1 MSPCRVS
8 LVGHFKHGPVVRT
21 VDELEHVC
29 DLAWCWLGC
38 LVNLHVCFL
47 RMDSTMNVSAV
58 FWHGQYDERVRICQH
73 TAVLS
78 SIPSTL
84 FVVCVC
90 CIIIPPP
97 HATKSRVATVCQP
110 EQCKYLWRGLTDDGR
125 TSFRIG
131 IAPPTRLEHL
141 SAASAFSNADGELV
155 ANASGPVVA
164 NDAAGDRIERYA
176 LVAGGGDVVAAP
188 YLYWP
193 S

>member
-8 LVGHFKHGPVVRT
+8 LVGFKHGPVVRT

-29 DLAWCWLGC
+29 DLAWCWLEC

-47 RMDSTMNVSAV
+47 RM
-58 FWHGQYDERVRICQH
+58 YDERVRICQH

-78 SIPSTL
+78 STPSTL

-110 EQCKYLWRGLTDDGR
+110 EQCKYLWLGLTDDGR
-125 TSFRIG
+125 TSVRIG
-131 IAPPTRLEHL
+131 IAPPTRLENL
-141 SAASAFSNADGELV
+141 SAASAFPNADGELV
-155 ANASGPVVA
+155 ANAGGPVVA
-164 NDAAGDRIERYA
+164 NAAAGDRIERYA